1 MQHITTLVERH
12 GLLIVFLNVL
22 LARGGLP
29 LPVIPTL
36 MTAAAF
42 AHQSFSQIIEIV
54 LVGIG
59 GTLIADFAQYY
70 CSRRYG
76 RRFLR
81 LLCRVSL
88 SPDFCVRQTEMA
100 FARIGPWSLLV
111 AKFIPGLSLISVAM
125 AGATKMSAL
134 TFLLVDGIGEALF
147 VSAVV
152 ALGVI
157 FHSAITGVLSMLI
170 DFGALGVVAVL
181 FVTGLYVLTKWWQ
194 RWLFIRQLRMDRIS
208 VSELRQL
215 IDDGQEFVILDV
227 RPKEIRTQD
236 GIIPGAVA
244 AHPMDLDPIIKTYPR
259 DLEIVVYCACPNEE
273 SAATAAKHL
282 KQAGFKKIRPLL
294 GGIEAWV
301 EAGHPIEHT
310 RLTNGSLVRPAPERR
325 RAPSDSAKRIWRRLR
340 FSGDQ

>member
-12 GLLIVFLNVL
+12 GLLIVFLNIL

-36 MTAAAF
+36 MTAAAL
-42 AHQSFSQIIEIV
+42 AHQSFSQIVDVV
-54 LVGIG
+54 LVGVS
-59 GTLIADFAQYY
+59 GTLIADFAQYC

-76 RRFLR
+76 RRFLG

-125 AGATKMSAL
+125 AGVTKMSTL
-134 TFLLVDGIGEALF
+134 TFLLVDGIGGTLF

-152 ALGVI
+152 ALGVM
-157 FHSAITGVLSMLI
+157 FHNAITSVLSTLL

-181 FVTGLYVLTKWWQ
+181 VAIGLYVLTKWWQ
-194 RWLFIRQLRMDRIS
+194 RWLFIRQLRMDRIT
-208 VSELRQL
+208 VPELRQL
-215 IDDGQEFVILDV
+215 IDNGQELVILDV
-227 RPKEIRTQD
+227 RPKEIRMQD
-236 GIIPGAVA
+236 GIIPGAIA
-244 AHPMDLDPIIKTYPR
+244 AHPTELHPIIKNYSR
-259 DLEIVVYCACPNEE
+259 DVEIVVYCACPNEE

-282 KQAGFKKIRPLL
+282 KQAGFKKIRPLH

-301 EAGHPIEHT
+301 DAGYPIEHARST
-310 RLTNGSLVRPAPERR
+310 KA
-325 RAPSDSAKRIWRRLR
+325 AA
-340 FSGDQ
+340 